1 MRMMTR
7 SMMIGEG
14 NDESDNGCDNNCDID
29 IDDDD
34 NANDD
39 DEDDADLVLTLFNEG
54 AYLTF

>member
-1 MRMMTR
+1 MMRMMTR
-7 SMMIGEG
+7 SMMIGDGNNEG
-14 NDESDNGCDNNCDID
+14 DNGCDNNCD

-54 AYLTF
+54 AYLTC